1 MDTSEETMSPLKAFL
16 LSYFMPEKCYEHF
29 FHHLNL
35 THGETHF
42 LERECYKPWLTCFE
56 ILFAF
61 PPLSQIWRLL
71 WAGSSE
77 GLSLLSA
84 LLDLLVVSVHVALCI
99 HLKFPIGAWGESLFI
114 LIQYAVVTFL
124 IQYYRG
130 NTGVLL
136 VAYGG
141 FMYLLTSPLTSQAMV
156 RAAREWNVLIIIA
169 SRLTQVACNH
179 SSGYTGQLSG
189 LYVFLMFLGSLGHMF
204 SSIQETG
211 HSLRTQAWLLAVS
224 CSGLLLAQ
232 VLLFHNQQ
240 PVPGKIY
247 QQKKQEKDEKKKK

>member
-1 MDTSEETMSPLKAFL
+1 PCLKIL
-16 LSYFMPEKCYEHF
+16 LSKIMGLCIMGT
-29 FHHLNL
+29 LV
-35 THGETHF
+35 
-42 LERECYKPWLTCFE
+42 
-56 ILFAF
+56 A
-61 PPLSQIWRLL
+61 PLSQIWRLL

-130 NTGVLL
+130 NSITAGVLL